1 MDADRMMMLSQ
12 LLEKRKDTI
21 ARRWL
26 EGAMAAYP
34 GESAAAFMR
43 QKDPFA
49 NPVGHSLRVGTRE
62 ALDGLLQ
69 GANAERISE
78 CLHEIIKIRAVQQFS
93 PSEAV
98 SFVFCL
104 KEAIRAE
111 GREELGDAK
120 FCSELVQ
127 FERQIDR
134 VALAAFDL
142 FVQCREQVYELRV
155 NEMKRNVSWIVG
167 KLNQRDC
174 AQRLSGTDLG
184 EGSLGVDAQ
193 REGFR

>member
-1 MDADRMMMLSQ
+1 MTMLSQ

-21 ARRWL
+21 AQRWL
-26 EGAMAAYP
+26 EGALSAYP
-34 GESAAAFMR
+34 GQSAAAFMR
-43 QKDPFA
+43 QRDPFA

-62 ALDGLLQ
+62 VLDGLLQ
-69 GANAERISE
+69 GTNVERLAE
-78 CLHEIIKIRAVQQFS
+78 CLHEVIKIRAVQQLS

-98 SFVFCL
+98 SFVFGL

-111 GREELGDAK
+111 AREELGDAK
-120 FCSELVQ
+120 FCSELAQ
-127 FERQIDR
+127 LERQIDG

-174 AQRLSGTDLG
+174 AERLNEADPG

-193 REGFR
+193 REGLR

>member
-26 EGAMAAYP
+26 EGALSAYP
-34 GESAAAFMR
+34 DQSAAAFMR

-62 ALDGLLQ
+62 VLDGLLQ
-69 GANAERISE
+69 GTNAEPLAE

-98 SFVFCL
+98 SFVFGL
-104 KEAIRAE
+104 KDAIRAE
-111 GREELGDAK
+111 ATAEVGDPK
-120 FCSELVQ
+120 FCSELAQ

-155 NEMKRNVSWIVG
+155 NEVKRNVSWIVG

-174 AQRLSGTDLG
+174 EQRLNEADLG

>member
-1 MDADRMMMLSQ
+1 MGADQMMMLLE

-26 EGAMAAYP
+26 EGALSAYP
-34 GESAAAFMR
+34 DQSAAAFMR
-43 QKDPFA
+43 QTDPFA
-49 NPVGHSLRVGTRE
+49 NPVGHSLRVGTRGI
-62 ALDGLLQ
+62 LDGLLR
-69 GANAERISE
+69 GTNAERISE

-98 SFVFCL
+98 SFVFGL

-111 GREELGDAK
+111 AREEVGDPK
-120 FCSELVQ
+120 FCSELAQ

-155 NEMKRNVSWIVG
+155 NEMKRNVSWIVE
-167 KLNQRDC
+167 KLNHRDC
-174 AQRLSGTDLG
+174 EQRLDEADLG
-184 EGSLGVDAQ
+184 EGSRGVNAQ